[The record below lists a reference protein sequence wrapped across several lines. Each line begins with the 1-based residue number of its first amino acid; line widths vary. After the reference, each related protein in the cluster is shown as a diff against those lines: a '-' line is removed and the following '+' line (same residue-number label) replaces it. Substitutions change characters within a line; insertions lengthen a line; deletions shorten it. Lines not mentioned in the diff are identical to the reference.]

1 MHNNQPVTQR
11 EYALSDEHYL
21 ISRTDMKGRIT
32 YANPAFIEV
41 SGYDHDELIGA
52 PHSIVRHPDMPEAAF
67 ANLWQTLEAGETWSG
82 LVKNR
87 RKNGDHYWVHA
98 SASPIME
105 NGKVRGYASL
115 RIKPSPEECEYAARI
130 YADMRDGRTRGVR
143 LNNGRIERTGLVGWL
158 RRIQLRSLQG
168 RLVTMIGLALV
179 LLLGSSGL
187 GMVSL
192 EAASQR
198 LAALTQDGLED
209 VARLQRI
216 DQLVTQ
222 GHQSLSQPTAL
233 DLLNARQQHAE
244 ELKSLASQLDGLWT
258 EYAARTVNQTTLAAE
273 FGKRLEGYE
282 QEGLLAAAEVLG
294 GDDQFKAFTA
304 VKEIVPRLQADG
316 GEISRAISAL
326 VESKQASAQVIAQ
339 QAQTQQRNMLLFQAG
354 LLLLGVLCLCVMG
367 GVTIRAIRRPIRE
380 SMRFAQQIAA
390 GNLGATLP
398 SQRDDELGRLM
409 QTLDAMRKSL
419 SSIVTDVNRSVEV
432 VRPASRDIAQ
442 GNEDLSTRTEQQAA
456 SLEETASSM
465 DEMTATVRQNAGNAG
480 QASDLASSASDA
492 VSESGAVMQQM
503 VGTMDNITASSKKM
517 AEIIGVIDSI
527 AFQTNILALNA
538 SVEAAR
544 AGEQGRGFAV
554 VAGEVRNL
562 AGRSAN
568 AANEI
573 RTLIDDSA
581 KEINGGAELVK
592 QAEASIE
599 QVVTAVLKVNDIM
612 KEISMA
618 SDEQTQGIEQVN
630 QAIAQMDEVTQQNAE
645 RVQTTA
651 RAASSLDKQIAQL
664 SNAIAVLRLS
674 GSGQE
679 TVARETRFKAAS
691 ARRESQKSNVQS
703 DIQASAQASAIAQ
716 GERQVPSN
724 SEWETF

>member
-1 MHNNQPVTQR
+1 MHNNSSVTQR
-11 EYALSDEHYL
+11 EYVLSEEHYL
-21 ISRTDMKGRIT
+21 ITRTDMKGRIT

-41 SGYDHDELIGA
+41 SGYDHEELIGA

-67 ANLWQTLEAGETWSG
+67 ANLWQTLEAGKTWSG

-115 RIKPSPEECEYAARI
+115 RIKPAPDECEYADRI
-130 YADMRDGRTRGVR
+130 YADIRDGRTRGVR

-158 RRIQLRSLQG
+158 KRIQLRSLQG

-192 EAASQR
+192 ETASQR
-198 LAALTQDGLED
+198 LEALTQDGLED
-209 VARLQRI
+209 IARLQRM
-216 DQLVTQ
+216 DQLVAQ
-222 GHQSLSQPTAL
+222 GHQSLSQPSAL

-244 ELKSLASQLDGLWT
+244 ELKSLASQLDGLWVD
-258 EYAARTVNQTTLAAE
+258 YVARAVNQTTLAAE
-273 FGKRLEGYE
+273 FGKRLEGYTH
-282 QEGLLAAAEVLG
+282 EGLSAASEILG
-294 GDDQFKAFTA
+294 GEDQFKAFTA
-304 VKEIVPRLQADG
+304 IKEFVPRLQASG
-316 GEISRAISAL
+316 GELSQAISTL
-326 VESKQASAQVIAQ
+326 VESKRASAQIMAQ
-339 QAQTQQRNMLLFQAG
+339 QAQVQQRNMLFFQAG
-354 LLLLGVLCLCVMG
+354 LLTLGVFFLCVMG
-367 GVTIRAIRRPIRE
+367 IVTIRAIRRPIRE
-380 SMRFAQQIAA
+380 SMRFAQQIAT

-409 QTLDAMRKSL
+409 QALDAMRKSL

-432 VRPASRDIAQ
+432 VRPASREIAQ

-480 QASDLASSASDA
+480 QASDLAGSASDA

-503 VGTMDNITASSKKM
+503 VGTMENITASSKKM

-568 AANEI
+568 AASEI

-599 QVVTAVLKVNDIM
+599 EVVTAVLKVNDIM

-630 QAIAQMDEVTQQNAE
+630 QAITQMDEVTQQNAE
-645 RVQTTA
+645 RVQSTA
-651 RAASSLDKQIAQL
+651 RASNSLNEQVSLLA
-664 SNAIAVLRLS
+664 NAIAVLRLS

-679 TVARETRFKAAS
+679 TVARETRFKAAT
-691 ARRESQKSNVQS
+691 ARRESQKSNAQS
-703 DIQASAQASAIAQ
+703 DFQAAAQTSAIARD
-716 GERQVPSN
+716 ERQVPSN